1 MFTVDDITLL
11 RAIAIIDTE
20 EVNNLTSSALN
31 RLLVN
36 EPDFNIL
43 RTNEHLR
50 GLLKTFLQ
58 ASVAVESRSKD
69 LFREQAKGV
78 IGRMLNGHAS
88 RVKDLQ
94 DEVIIL
100 KAIRDEA
107 FKPYEMLRKLTDN
120 ENDLLKRVLA

>member
-120 ENDLLKRVLA
+120 ENDLLKRVLT